1 MRRLLPGLF
10 SGLSWVRR
18 GALLLTVCSGS
29 LAAQAQTVDAPPL
42 IVPFGPV
49 PPFMYRDTSG
59 HRSGFFVELAEVI
72 AREIGRPV
80 EYLETKDAKG
90 LVAAQNAGRSQM
102 VAGIVR
108 LPSLVEAHIYS
119 DPVATDQLRYT
130 VLVQNIQSFESAPV
144 VSRRIGVVPSILGS
158 EEPILAENTPVA
170 FANVEAALFALLTQ
184 DVEALLIPPPTIFR
198 LARNVG
204 VDDQVIFGRE
214 VVGEIPRH
222 VMLHRSR
229 ADLMPA
235 INAAI
240 ARLEAS
246 GELGGLRQKF
256 SLDVPPPEP
265 AVLRVPI
272 AHAPPYGILGED
284 GSVTGYAA
292 EIFRDLAARA
302 GLSIRF
308 EPVSL
313 DVYFSAVSSGSFDV
327 IPFVLGSETL
337 SPDLDLTIPIDSAA
351 LAIVVQP
358 EEERFQNWTDLGDA
372 RVGSFPDT
380 VGLAQ
385 QNGFPAAELHAFN
398 TPDALATALEKGE
411 IDAIMEVGHALSAEG
426 LTDRFKSIGA
436 PDLTVDNV
444 IGLRPGLGAVRE
456 RLNAVIPGYLL
467 SDDYALLRRTYFA
480 RQVFWTP
487 TRLLHALGISLSAL
501 LVLALYQLRERQRQR
516 QHAFARQA
524 QELDREKAHSEA
536 LQMIVGQLEQ
546 ANREQAEFTYA
557 ISHDLKSPANTIG
570 LLIDALA
577 EDSDLDEDSK
587 TLLSDMARTN
597 RHMRQL
603 VDDVLAYS
611 RLVGEPLVTKPVDL
625 TQLMQDIC
633 GDLRADI
640 EGANAVVETGPL
652 PQIKGNRMQLRLLL
666 QNLITNAI
674 KFRAPDRPPKVQVT
688 GRRGDRGS
696 QLIVRD
702 NGIGIPAEHR
712 DRVFGL
718 FQRLHSQTAFE
729 GTGLGLSICKRV
741 MSNHRGSIHI
751 TSGTDGG
758 SAFVM
763 TFPKDTA

>member
-1 MRRLLPGLF
+1 
-10 SGLSWVRR
+10 
-18 GALLLTVCSGS
+18 
-29 LAAQAQTVDAPPL
+29 
-42 IVPFGPV
+42 
-49 PPFMYRDTSG
+49 MYRDTSG
-59 HRSGFFVELAEVI
+59 QRSGFFVELAEVI

-80 EYLETKDAKG
+80 EYLETGDAKG
-90 LVAAQNAGRSQM
+90 LIAAQNAGRSQM

-119 DPVATDQLRYT
+119 DPVATDQLRYA
-130 VLVQNIQSFESAPV
+130 VLVQNIQAFESAPV
-144 VSRRIGVVPSILGS
+144 VGRRIGIVPSILGS

-170 FANVEAALFALLTQ
+170 FTNVEAALFALLTR

-246 GELGGLRQKF
+246 GELGSLRQKF

-272 AHAPPYGILGED
+272 AHAPPYGILSED

-302 GLSIRF
+302 GLSIHF

-313 DVYFSAVSSGSFDV
+313 DVYFSAVSSHSFDV

-337 SPDLDLTIPIDSAA
+337 SPDLDLTIPIDSAV
-351 LAIVVQP
+351 LTIVVRP
-358 EEERFQNWTDLGDA
+358 EDERFQDWTDLSDA

-385 QNGFPAAELHAFN
+385 QNGFPAAELRAFD
-398 TPDALATALEKGE
+398 TPEALATALEQGE

-426 LTDRFKSIGA
+426 LTDRFRSIGA
-436 PDLTVDNV
+436 PDFTVDNV

-487 TRLLHALGISLSAL
+487 TRLACSIPIYVAHVLSSPAPLDSTFWVHMLEVLLLGYLAYTFVGFGLRSWRKRL
-501 LVLALYQLRERQRQR
+501 LNERQLMEFT
-516 QHAFARQA
+516 AY
-524 QELDREKAHSEA
+524 LEA
-536 LQMIVGQLEQ
+536 T
-546 ANREQAEFTYA
+546 NRELEAARLEAEASAQAKSAFLATMSHEIRTPLNA
-557 ISHDLKSPANTIG
+557 ISG
-570 LLIDALA
+570 
-577 EDSDLDEDSK
+577 
-587 TLLSDMARTN
+587 M
-597 RHMRQL
+597 
-603 VDDVLAYS
+603 
-611 RLVGEPLVTKPVDL
+611 GE
-625 TQLMQDIC
+625 
-633 GDLRADI
+633 
-640 EGANAVVETGPL
+640 
-652 PQIKGNRMQLRLLL
+652 LL
-666 QNLITNAI
+666 QNRDLDAEADRYVTTIRDASKSLLRIVNDVLDFSRLDAGQLTLEHRPFSPRDALEATKRLMQPLAEEKGLRFGLVLDGSLPAHAISDETRLKQILMNLTSNAI
-674 KFRAPDRPPKVQVT
+674 KFTEEGEVNVHASATENEEGWRLRILVSD
-688 GRRGDRGS
+688 S
-696 QLIVRD
+696 
-702 NGIGIPAEHR
+702 GIGIPQDSLEK
-712 DRVFGL
+712 VFDPFYQGNNAST
-718 FQRLHSQTAFE
+718 RRHG
-729 GTGLGLSICKRV
+729 GTGLGLSPQRRLTEALPP
-741 MSNHRGSIHI
+741 MQP
-751 TSGTDGG
+751 
-758 SAFVM
+758 SAVVR
-763 TFPKDTA
+763 A